1 MVEQQE
7 VTHLC
12 GHARTVMYA
21 RGASARE
28 AGLDREKAAR
38 TVCAKCEDKCGEK
51 RGARA

>member
-1 MVEQQE
+1 MVKQQK

-12 GHARTVMYA
+12 GHAWTVMYA

-28 AGLDREKAAR
+28 ARLDRERAAR
-38 TVCAKCEDKCGEK
+38 TECAKCEDK